1 MKHADSGPAAAS
13 RNQRYDEL
21 APLFAEFA
29 KVERQDP
36 RHEQLRDRLV
46 TEHLPVAEHI
56 ARRFSHRGESQEDL
70 TQVATLGL
78 INAVDRFDPGR
89 GVDFLSYAVPTIMGE
104 VRRHFRDT
112 GWAVR
117 MPRRLQ
123 ELHLSVSAAIARLSQ
138 EFGRAPTPSEI
149 AEHLGISTNDVYH
162 GLEAGNAYRSASL
175 DELLTDTDEIPL
187 GDAIGSNDAELDEVE
202 NRETIRPLLAELEE
216 RERRILVMRFFRGM
230 TQTQIAEQVGIS
242 QMHVSRLLSRTL
254 AWLRERLETDV
265 PDLRPER
272 PHETRT
278 RQD

>member
-1 MKHADSGPAAAS
+1 VKQADSSGQAAHS

-21 APLFAEFA
+21 APLF
-29 KVERQDP
+29 VELASVSEQDP
-36 RHEQLRDRLV
+36 RREELRSKLV

-78 INAVDRFDPGR
+78 INAVDRFDPDR

-123 ELHLSVSAAIARLSQ
+123 ELHLSVSSAISTLSQ
-138 EFGRAPTPSEI
+138 ELGRAPTPTEL
-149 AEHLGISTNDVYH
+149 AQHLGINRQDVYR

-187 GDAIGSNDAELDEVE
+187 GDAIGENDSELAEVE
-202 NRETIRPLLAELEE
+202 NREAIRPLLGELDE
-216 RERRILVMRFFRGM
+216 RERRILVMRFFRSM
-230 TQTQIAEQVGIS
+230 TQTQIAEQIGIS

-254 AWLRERLETDV
+254 AWLRDRLETEA
-265 PDLRPER
+265 PDEPAE
-272 PHETRT
+272 PK
-278 RQD
+278 DG

>member
-1 MKHADSGPAAAS
+1 MKQTDSAGDTGS

-21 APLFAEFA
+21 APLF
-29 KVERQDP
+29 VELAGTSKQDP
-36 RHEQLRDRLV
+36 RHEELRDRLV

-78 INAVDRFDPGR
+78 INAVDRFDPNR

-123 ELHLSVSAAIARLSQ
+123 ELHLSVSSAIARLSQ
-138 EFGRAPTPSEI
+138 EYGRAPTPSEL
-149 AEHLGISTNDVYH
+149 AADLRISRDDVYR

-187 GDAIGSNDAELDEVE
+187 GDAIGEEDSELAEVE
-202 NRETIRPLLAELEE
+202 NRAAIRPLLEELGE
-216 RERRILVMRFFRGM
+216 RERRIVVMRFFRSM

-242 QMHVSRLLSRTL
+242 QMHVSRLLARTL
-254 AWLRERLETDV
+254 ARLRERLEVEAPTE
-265 PDLRPER
+265 LQE
-272 PHETRT
+272 EE
-278 RQD
+278 

>member
-1 MKHADSGPAAAS
+1 MRRADSTQS
-13 RNQRYDEL
+13 RNERYDRL
-21 APLFAEFA
+21 APLFGELA
-29 KVERQDP
+29 KLGEKDP
-36 RHEQLRDRLV
+36 RRSELRDRLV

-70 TQVATLGL
+70 TQVAVLGL
-78 INAVDRFDPGR
+78 INAVDRFDPER

-138 EFGRAPTPSEI
+138 ELGRAPTPSEL
-149 AEHLGISTNDVYH
+149 AKDLGISVNDVYH

-187 GDAIGSNDAELDEVE
+187 GDAIGSDDAELAEVE
-202 NRETIRPLLAELEE
+202 NREMVRPLLEELPE

-230 TQTQIAEQVGIS
+230 TQTQIADQVGIS

-254 AWLRERLETDV
+254 VWLRQRLEDDAPT
-265 PDLRPER
+265 PQPTE
-272 PHETRT
+272 P
-278 RQD
+278 

>member
-1 MKHADSGPAAAS
+1 VKQADSSGHTAHS

-21 APLFAEFA
+21 APLF
-29 KVERQDP
+29 VELASTGEQDP
-36 RHEQLRDRLV
+36 RREELRSKLV

-78 INAVDRFDPGR
+78 INAVDRFDPER

-123 ELHLSVSAAIARLSQ
+123 ELHLSVSSAISTLSQ
-138 EFGRAPTPSEI
+138 DLGRAPTPTEL
-149 AEHLGISTNDVYH
+149 AEHLNISRQDVYR

-187 GDAIGSNDAELDEVE
+187 GDAIGESDSELAEVE
-202 NRETIRPLLAELEE
+202 NREAIRPLLGELDE
-216 RERRILVMRFFRGM
+216 RERRILVMRFFKSM
-230 TQTQIAEQVGIS
+230 TQTQIAEQIGIS

-254 AWLRERLETDV
+254 AWLRDRLETEA
-265 PDLRPER
+265 PEDASV
-272 PHETRT
+272 E
-278 RQD
+278 QKNG

>member
-1 MKHADSGPAAAS
+1 MKQADSSGQAAHS

-21 APLFAEFA
+21 APLF
-29 KVERQDP
+29 VELASVSEQDP
-36 RHEQLRDRLV
+36 RRAELRSKLV

-78 INAVDRFDPGR
+78 INAVDRFDPNR

-123 ELHLSVSAAIARLSQ
+123 ELHLSVSSAISTLSQ
-138 EFGRAPTPSEI
+138 ELGRAPTPTEL
-149 AEHLGISTNDVYH
+149 AEHIGISRNDVYR

-187 GDAIGSNDAELDEVE
+187 GNAIGETDSELAEVE
-202 NRETIRPLLAELEE
+202 NREAIRPLLAELDE
-216 RERRILVMRFFRGM
+216 RERRILVMRFFRSM
-230 TQTQIAEQVGIS
+230 TQTQIAEQIGIS

-254 AWLRERLETDV
+254 ASLRDGLETEAPSEP
-265 PDLRPER
+265 PDKPGG
-272 PHETRT
+272 
-278 RQD
+278 

>member
-1 MKHADSGPAAAS
+1 MKQADSSGQAAHS

-21 APLFAEFA
+21 APLF
-29 KVERQDP
+29 VELARVSEQDP
-36 RHEQLRDRLV
+36 RREELRSKLV
-46 TEHLPVAEHI
+46 TEHMPVAEHI

-78 INAVDRFDPGR
+78 INAVDRFDPDR

-123 ELHLSVSAAIARLSQ
+123 ELHLSVSSAISTLSQ
-138 EFGRAPTPSEI
+138 ELGRAPTPTEL
-149 AEHLGISTNDVYH
+149 AENLGISRNEVYR

-187 GDAIGSNDAELDEVE
+187 GDAIGESDSELAEVE
-202 NRETIRPLLAELEE
+202 NREAIRPLLAELDE
-216 RERRILVMRFFRGM
+216 RERRILVMRFFRSM
-230 TQTQIAEQVGIS
+230 TQTQIAEQIGIS

-254 AWLRERLETDV
+254 AWLRDRIETEAPAEPADGGS
-265 PDLRPER
+265 
-272 PHETRT
+272 
-278 RQD
+278 

>member
-1 MKHADSGPAAAS
+1 MRRADSTHS
-13 RNQRYDEL
+13 RNERYDKL
-21 APLFAEFA
+21 APLFVELA
-29 KVERQDP
+29 KLDEKDP
-36 RHEQLRDRLV
+36 RRPELRDELV

-70 TQVATLGL
+70 AQVAVLGL
-78 INAVDRFDPGR
+78 INAVDRFDPDR

-123 ELHLSVSAAIARLSQ
+123 ELHLSVSGAIARLSQ
-138 EFGRAPTPSEI
+138 ELGRAPTPSEL
-149 AEHLGISTNDVYH
+149 AKHLGISTDDVYH

-187 GDAIGSNDAELDEVE
+187 GDAIGSDDAELAEVE
-202 NRETIRPLLAELEE
+202 NREMVRPLLEELPE

-254 AWLRERLETDV
+254 VWLRQRIDDDAHAPQPTE
-265 PDLRPER
+265 P
-272 PHETRT
+272 
-278 RQD
+278 

>member
-1 MKHADSGPAAAS
+1 MPDSTAQS
-13 RNQRYDEL
+13 RNQHYDEL
-21 APLFAEFA
+21 APLFAELA
-29 KVERQDP
+29 KLDKQRPEYT
-36 RHEQLRDRLV
+36 ELRDRLV

-78 INAVDRFDPGR
+78 INAVDRFDPER

-123 ELHLSVSAAIARLSQ
+123 ELHLSVSSAIARLSQ
-138 EFGRAPTPSEI
+138 ELGRAPTPSEL
-149 AEHLGISTNDVYH
+149 AEHLEISTDEVYR

-187 GDAIGSNDAELDEVE
+187 GDAIGDDDTELAEVE
-202 NRETIRPLLAELEE
+202 NREMVRPLLGELPE
-216 RERRILVMRFFRGM
+216 RERRILLLRFFRGM

-254 AWLRERLETDV
+254 TWLRQRLQETPAE
-265 PDLRPER
+265 PDGGAPE
-272 PHETRT
+272 
-278 RQD
+278 Q

>member
-1 MKHADSGPAAAS
+1 MKQADSSGQTAHS

-21 APLFAEFA
+21 APLF
-29 KVERQDP
+29 VELASTGEQDP
-36 RHEQLRDRLV
+36 RREELRSKLV

-78 INAVDRFDPGR
+78 INAVDRFDPER

-123 ELHLSVSAAIARLSQ
+123 ELHLSVSSAISTLSQ
-138 EFGRAPTPSEI
+138 DLGRAPTPTEL
-149 AEHLGISTNDVYH
+149 AEHLNISRQDVYR

-187 GDAIGSNDAELDEVE
+187 GDAIGESDSELAEVE
-202 NRETIRPLLAELEE
+202 NREAIRPLLDELDE
-216 RERRILVMRFFRGM
+216 RERRILVMRFFKSM
-230 TQTQIAEQVGIS
+230 TQTQIAEQIGIS

-254 AWLRERLETDV
+254 AWLRDRLETEA
-265 PDLRPER
+265 PEDASVE
-272 PHETRT
+272 PKNG
-278 RQD
+278 

>member
-1 MKHADSGPAAAS
+1 MKQADTDNAAAHS

-21 APLFAEFA
+21 APLF
-29 KVERQDP
+29 VELAGVSKQDP
-36 RHEQLRDRLV
+36 RHEELRDTLV

-78 INAVDRFDPGR
+78 INAVDRFDPER

-123 ELHLSVSAAIARLSQ
+123 ELHLSVSSAIANQSQ
-138 EFGRAPTPSEI
+138 ELGRAPTPSEL
-149 AEHLGISTNDVYH
+149 AGHLGISKDDVYR

-187 GDAIGSNDAELDEVE
+187 GDAIGENDTELDEVE
-202 NRETIRPLLAELEE
+202 NRETIRPLLGELDE
-216 RERRILVMRFFRGM
+216 RERRILVMRFFRSM

-254 AWLRERLETDV
+254 VWLRGRLETEA
-265 PDLRPER
+265 PAER
-272 PHETRT
+272 SDDE
-278 RQD
+278 

>member
-1 MKHADSGPAAAS
+1 MKQADSSGHTAHS
-13 RNQRYDEL
+13 RNERYDEL
-21 APLFAEFA
+21 APLF
-29 KVERQDP
+29 VELAGVSKQDA
-36 RHEQLRDRLV
+36 RYEELRDTLV

-78 INAVDRFDPGR
+78 INAVDRFDPER

-123 ELHLSVSAAIARLSQ
+123 ELHLSVSSAISSQSQ
-138 EFGRAPTPSEI
+138 ELGRAPTPSELAAHI
-149 AEHLGISTNDVYH
+149 GISKDDVYK

-187 GDAIGSNDAELDEVE
+187 GDAIGERDSELAEVE
-202 NRETIRPLLAELEE
+202 NREAIRPLLDELDE
-216 RERRILVMRFFRGM
+216 RERRILLMRFFRSM
-230 TQTQIAEQVGIS
+230 TQTQIAEQIGIS
-242 QMHVSRLLSRTL
+242 QMHVSRLLARTL
-254 AWLRERLETDV
+254 SWLRNRLETEAPAESDG
-265 PDLRPER
+265 EMA
-272 PHETRT
+272 E
-278 RQD
+278 

>member
-1 MKHADSGPAAAS
+1 MKRADSKPTAHS
-13 RNQRYDEL
+13 RNERYDRL
-21 APLFAEFA
+21 APLFRELA
-29 KVERQDP
+29 KLGKEDP
-36 RHEQLRDRLV
+36 RRGVLRETLV

-78 INAVDRFDPGR
+78 INAVDRFDPER

-138 EFGRAPTPSEI
+138 ELGRAPTPSEL
-149 AEHLGISTNDVYH
+149 AKHLGIGTDDVYR

-187 GDAIGSNDAELDEVE
+187 GDAIGSDDAELAEVE
-202 NRETIRPLLAELEE
+202 NREMVRPLLQDLPD

-230 TQTQIAEQVGIS
+230 TQTQIAEQIGIS
-242 QMHVSRLLSRTL
+242 QMHVSRLLARTL
-254 AWLRERLETDV
+254 GFLRQRLEEDQ
-265 PDLRPER
+265 PA
-272 PHETRT
+272 ETAAE
-278 RQD
+278 Q